1 MIRRARNSSSRLIIN
16 RSSERFHGDKFL
28 VGSKHVAAWPMEE
41 IIVKTSD
48 TEPRSMRAD
57 RTTARRR
64 EQVTAAAGLATAVAF
79 VGELATW
86 GNPHLSDPLSKVTD
100 YFVTHGSMALA
111 SIGLGLLGAVALLIF
126 GAGIRAILSGSD
138 GRHDVLPTLV
148 LGAAVL
154 FASTELTFTTTTGA
168 LVLVAGEASRGEVRM
183 LLALENMADLFRFLP
198 IGVLIGAASL
208 AMLGRRDF
216 ARWLGWLGVVSGAL
230 LLIGEGGV
238 LTPAD
243 GGGNISDVG
252 MVGLLLFLIW
262 VTSASINL
270 LRSRAT
276 SATAQAAPAAA
287 ERLTAQG

>member
-1 MIRRARNSSSRLIIN
+1 
-16 RSSERFHGDKFL
+16 
-28 VGSKHVAAWPMEE
+28 MEE

-57 RTTARRR
+57 RTTARRW
-64 EQVTAAAGLATAVAF
+64 EQATAAAGLAAVVAF

-100 YFVTHGSMALA
+100 YFVAHRSMALA
-111 SIGLGLLGAVALLIF
+111 SIGMGLLGAVALLVF
-126 GAGIRAILSGSD
+126 AAGMRAILSGKD
-138 GRHDVLPTLV
+138 GRADVLSTV
-148 LGAAVL
+148 LLCAAVL
-154 FASTELTFTTTTGA
+154 FACTELTFTTTTGA

-216 ARWLGWLGVVSGAL
+216 ARWIGWLGVVSGAL
-230 LLIGEGGV
+230 LLIAEAGV

-243 GGGNISDVG
+243 GGGSISDTG
-252 MVGLLLFLIW
+252 MVGLLFFLIW
-262 VTSASINL
+262 MTSASISL
-270 LRSRAT
+270 LRRRAI
-276 SATAQAAPAAA
+276 SATAQAAPAVG
-287 ERLTAQG
+287 ERLPAQV